1 MVSAEASFSCRTCS
15 EIFNEK
21 WLLESHINGH
31 EKALKWCSEI
41 QKIKVSKNKYL
52 VRKKSKN
59 LILVATLWARS

>member
-15 EIFNEK
+15 EVFNEK

-41 QKIKVSKNKYL
+41 QKIKVSKNKY
-52 VRKKSKN
+52 VKKKSNN

>member
-15 EIFNEK
+15 EVFNEK

-41 QKIKVSKNKYL
+41 QKIKVSKNKN
-52 VRKKSKN
+52 VKREK
-59 LILVATLWARS
+59 